1 MQPEQRQQYIEL
13 IDSKPVDALVA
24 IMKQLRDPNT
34 GCPWD
39 VKQTL
44 QSIIPHTIEETYEVA
59 DAILHGDPEHIKEEL
74 GDLLFQVVFYAQIAQ
89 EYDWF
94 EFSDV
99 AKVMCEKLIRRHPH
113 VFTDQS
119 SLTAEQVEAQWDAIK
134 RSEKVGQ
141 SLPNS
146 ILENIPSGLSPL
158 LQAHKIQKTVAKVGF
173 DWVEIPP
180 VVDKIKEELVEVE
193 EAIEAGDHRHI
204 EEEIGDLLFAVV
216 NLARHAGVKSEVAL
230 LAANQKF
237 TQRFMQVESLVR
249 EDNGM
254 IDDLTL
260 AELEQLW
267 LKVKAKNK

>member
-173 DWVEIPP
+173 DWVEISP

-249 EDNGM
+249 EDNEM

-260 AELEQLW
+260 VELEQLW
-267 LKVKAKNK
+267 LKVKANNK

>member
-39 VKQTL
+39 IKQTL

-249 EDNGM
+249 EDNEM

-260 AELEQLW
+260 VELEQLW

>member
-173 DWVEIPP
+173 DWVEISPI
-180 VVDKIKEELVEVE
+180 VDKIKEELVEVE

-249 EDNGM
+249 EDNEM

-260 AELEQLW
+260 VELEQLW

>member
-89 EYDWF
+89 EFDWF

-173 DWVEIPP
+173 DWVEISP

-249 EDNGM
+249 EDNEM

-260 AELEQLW
+260 VELEQLW

>member
-249 EDNGM
+249 EDNEM

-260 AELEQLW
+260 VELEQLW

>member
-89 EYDWF
+89 EFDWF

-249 EDNGM
+249 EDNEM

-260 AELEQLW
+260 VELEQLW